1 MPIAESVGNFL
12 RRERVAYTTL
22 HHRPAYTAQEEA
34 AAAHV
39 SGRQWAKT
47 VTCFADEEPIQVVLP
62 ASLVVQM
69 DRLRELA
76 GARALR
82 LATETEMMKLYPGCE
97 AGAVPPLGP
106 LYGQRVFVDRSFV
119 AEPDMVFN
127 AGTHTDAIR
136 MHFNDFAD
144 LTKPVVGAFA
154 TKRES

>member
-1 MPIAESVGNFL
+1 
-12 RRERVAYTTL
+12 
-22 HHRPAYTAQEEA
+22 
-34 AAAHV
+34 
-39 SGRQWAKT
+39 

-69 DRLRELA
+69 EQLRELA

-82 LATETEMMKLYPGCE
+82 LATESEMTKLYPGCE
-97 AGAVPPLGP
+97 TGAVPPLGP

-119 AEPDMVFN
+119 AEPDMVFS

-144 LTKPVVGAFA
+144 LTKPIVGSFA